1 MWVMRS
7 GIAVIALLALAAC
20 GGGGS
25 DGGQAKPAESASAR
39 VTVELQ
45 LPFITTPNTTTAT
58 DECEGALDYLG
69 VRAGAAVTIRDK
81 ADDVVG
87 QGKLKLVEQ
96 DRSARCTW
104 EARIAK
110 MDTSSKFFSAEVAGW
125 KSGPAEA
132 SGNHVDFSLSA
143 VRSGEDLE
151 ADPNWKRTS

>member
-1 MWVMRS
+1 MRS
-7 GIAVIALLALAAC
+7 GIAVVALLAVAAC
-20 GGGGS
+20 GSGGS
-25 DGGQAKPAESASAR
+25 DGDEAKPAESPSAR

-69 VRAGAAVTIRDK
+69 VREGATVTIRDK

-104 EARIAK
+104 EALVAK
-110 MDTSSKFFSAEVAGW
+110 MDTTSKFFSAEVAGW
-125 KSGPAEA
+125 KSGPAGA
-132 SGNHVDFSLSA
+132 SGSQVDFSLSA
-143 VRSGEDLE
+143 VRSGDSLE
-151 ADPNWKRTS
+151 TDPNWKRTP